1 VCAHAVRVAIRRME
15 GVDSVR
21 VSLNEGFARIAFAA
35 GNRVTVEQVREA
47 IRRNGFSPRE
57 SRVRVRGRLVRSG
70 DSLALAVPGTA
81 MRFPLVVPAGLR
93 AELASVA
100 DDAHL
105 IVDGTVAEG
114 DRRTGNTAP
123 LRMAQFR
130 IEQR

>member
-1 VCAHAVRVAIRRME
+1 M
-15 GVDSVR
+15 DSVR